1 MTRGFAAATAVIMT
15 LAGGVASAA
24 PVDPAK
30 PPAQSREPLAPVV
43 LACVDRKGELVS
55 TEIVQSSGIPEVDE
69 AALKVARAAKFKP
82 GENAVGA
89 KKRKSCLKF
98 KVKFVLQDGVPV
110 PAQDAAPVTAG
121 A

>member
-1 MTRGFAAATAVIMT
+1 
-15 LAGGVASAA
+15 VASAA

-30 PPAQSREPLAPVV
+30 ARPPAQSREPLAPVV
-43 LACVDRKGELVS
+43 LACVDKKGELLS
-55 TEIVQSSGIPEVDE
+55 TEIVQGSGIPEVDE